1 KGIFRF
7 VIVQRRSKAVIIAV
21 CVVAALGIFAY
32 SQYLS
37 ATHLSISILESK
49 VIQRNADN
57 SLYNMTLQFQN
68 PSLLPINVGE
78 TDFIISINNE
88 NLGTGTLQPLLI
100 PPMGKIA
107 SQAPFT
113 ADNKILDKYN
123 KSDSVP
129 NVKLTG
135 TSKYGISVIS
145 VNVPFTYYPTEQ
157 EAREF
162 IHGS

>member
-1 KGIFRF
+1 ME
-7 VIVQRRSKAVIIAV
+7 RRSKVIIIAV
-21 CVVAALGIFAY
+21 CIVAAIGIFAY
-32 SQYLS
+32 SQYMS

-49 VIQRNADN
+49 IIQRNDNN

-68 PSLLPINVGE
+68 PSLLPINVGQ
-78 TDFIISINNE
+78 TDFVISINGE
-88 NLGTGTLQPLLI
+88 NLGTGTLQALVI
-100 PPMGKIA
+100 PPIGKIA

-113 ADNKILDKYN
+113 ADNTILHKYD

-135 TSKYGISVIS
+135 TSKYGISIIS

>member
-1 KGIFRF
+1 M
-7 VIVQRRSKAVIIAV
+7 QRRSKAVIIAV

-49 VIQRNADN
+49 VMQRNADN
-57 SLYNMTLQFQN
+57 SLYNMKLQFQN

-78 TDFIISINNE
+78 TDFVISINNE

-123 KSDSVP
+123 KNDSVP

>member
-1 KGIFRF
+1 ME
-7 VIVQRRSKAVIIAV
+7 RRTKIVIIAV
-21 CVVAALGIFAY
+21 CVVAAIGIFAY

-49 VIQRNADN
+49 VVQRNDNN

-68 PSLLPINVGE
+68 PSLLPINVGQ
-78 TDFIISINNE
+78 TDFVISINDE
-88 NLGTGTLQPLLI
+88 NLGTGTLQPLVI
-100 PPMGKIA
+100 PSMGKI
-107 SQAPFT
+107 SSSAPFT
-113 ADNKILDKYN
+113 ADNTVLNKYN
-123 KSDSVP
+123 NNDVIPK
-129 NVKLTG
+129 VKLSG
-135 TSKYGISVIS
+135 TSKYGISIIS

>member
-1 KGIFRF
+1 ME
-7 VIVQRRSKAVIIAV
+7 RRSKVIIIAV
-21 CVVAALGIFAY
+21 CVVAAVGIFTY
-32 SQYLS
+32 SQYMS

-49 VIQRNADN
+49 IIQRNDNN

-68 PSLLPINVGE
+68 PSLLPINVGQ
-78 TDFIISINNE
+78 TDFVISINGE
-88 NLGTGTLQPLLI
+88 NLGTGTLQALVI
-100 PPMGKIA
+100 PSMEKIS

-113 ADNKILDKYN
+113 ADNTILHKYD
-123 KSDSVP
+123 KSDNVP
-129 NVKLTG
+129 NIKLTG
-135 TSKYGISVIS
+135 TSKYGISIIS

>member
-1 KGIFRF
+1 
-7 VIVQRRSKAVIIAV
+7 
-21 CVVAALGIFAY
+21 
-32 SQYLS
+32 
-37 ATHLSISILESK
+37 
-49 VIQRNADN
+49 
-57 SLYNMTLQFQN
+57 
-68 PSLLPINVGE
+68 
-78 TDFIISINNE
+78 
-88 NLGTGTLQPLLI
+88 
-100 PPMGKIA
+100 MGKIA
-107 SQAPFT
+107 SPAPFT

>member
-1 KGIFRF
+1 ME
-7 VIVQRRSKAVIIAV
+7 RRSKAVIIAV
-21 CVVAALGIFAY
+21 CIVAAVGIFAY

-49 VIQRNADN
+49 VIQRNAGN

-68 PSLLPINVGE
+68 PSLLPINVGQ
-78 TDFIISINNE
+78 TDFVISINNE
-88 NLGTGTLQPLLI
+88 NLGTGTLQPLVI

-113 ADNKILDKYN
+113 ADNTILAKYDKSN
-123 KSDSVP
+123 VVP
-129 NVKLTG
+129 NVKLSG

>member
-1 KGIFRF
+1 ME
-7 VIVQRRSKAVIIAV
+7 RRSKVIIIAV
-21 CVVAALGIFAY
+21 CIVAAVGIFGY
-32 SQYLS
+32 SQYMS

-49 VIQRNADN
+49 IIQRNDNN

-68 PSLLPINVGE
+68 PSLLPINVGQ
-78 TDFIISINNE
+78 TDFVISINGE
-88 NLGTGTLQPLLI
+88 NLGTGTLQALVI
-100 PPMGKIA
+100 PPIGKIA

-113 ADNKILDKYN
+113 ADNTILHKYDKSN
-123 KSDSVP
+123 NVP
-129 NVKLTG
+129 NVMLTG
-135 TSKYGISVIS
+135 TSKYGISIIS

>member
-1 KGIFRF
+1 ME
-7 VIVQRRSKAVIIAV
+7 RRSKVIIIAV
-21 CVVAALGIFAY
+21 CVVAAVGIFAY
-32 SQYLS
+32 SQYMS

-49 VIQRNADN
+49 IIQRNDNN

-68 PSLLPINVGE
+68 PSLLPINVGQ
-78 TDFIISINNE
+78 TDFVISINGE
-88 NLGTGTLQPLLI
+88 NLGTGTLQALVI
-100 PPMGKIA
+100 PPMGKIS

-113 ADNKILDKYN
+113 ADNTILHKYD
-123 KSDSVP
+123 KSDNVP

-135 TSKYGISVIS
+135 TSKYGISIIS

>member
-1 KGIFRF
+1 MERRPKIII
-7 VIVQRRSKAVIIAV
+7 IVV
-21 CVVAALGIFAY
+21 CVVAAVGIFGY

-37 ATHLSISILESK
+37 ATNLSISILESK
-49 VIQRNADN
+49 VIQRNGDN

-68 PSLLPINVGE
+68 PSLLPINVGQ
-78 TDFIISINNE
+78 TDFVISINNE
-88 NLGTGTLQPLLI
+88 NLGTGTLQPLVI
-100 PPMGKIA
+100 PPMGKIS

-113 ADNKILDKYN
+113 ADNAILDKYDN
-123 KSDSVP
+123 SSNVP
-129 NVKLTG
+129 NVKLSG
-135 TSKYGISVIS
+135 TSKYGISIIS

>member
-1 KGIFRF
+1 M
-7 VIVQRRSKAVIIAV
+7 QRRSKAVIIVV

-68 PSLLPINVGE
+68 PSLLPINGGE
-78 TDFIISINNE
+78 TDFVISINNE

>member
-1 KGIFRF
+1 ME
-7 VIVQRRSKAVIIAV
+7 RRSKVIIIAV
-21 CVVAALGIFAY
+21 CIVAAVGIFAY

-49 VIQRNADN
+49 IIQRNANN

-68 PSLLPINVGE
+68 PSLFPINVGH
-78 TDFIISINNE
+78 TDFVISINNE
-88 NLGTGTLQPLLI
+88 NLGTGTLQPLVI
-100 PPMGKIA
+100 PSMGKIA

-113 ADNKILDKYN
+113 ADNAILGKYD
-123 KSDSVP
+123 KSDNVP
-129 NVKLTG
+129 NVKLSG
-135 TSKYGISVIS
+135 TSKYGISIIS

>member
-1 KGIFRF
+1 M
-7 VIVQRRSKAVIIAV
+7 QRRSKAVIIAV

-78 TDFIISINNE
+78 TDFVISINNE

>member
-1 KGIFRF
+1 
-7 VIVQRRSKAVIIAV
+7 VERRSKVIIIVV
-21 CVVAALGIFAY
+21 CVIAAIGIFAY
-32 SQYLS
+32 SQYTS

-49 VIQRNADN
+49 IIQRNDNN

-68 PSLLPINVGE
+68 PSLLPINVGQ
-78 TDFIISINNE
+78 TDFVISINGE
-88 NLGTGTLQPLLI
+88 NLGTGTLQALVI
-100 PPMGKIA
+100 PPIGKIS

-113 ADNKILDKYN
+113 ADNTILHKYDKSN
-123 KSDSVP
+123 NVP

-135 TSKYGISVIS
+135 TSKYGISIIS

>member
-1 KGIFRF
+1 
-7 VIVQRRSKAVIIAV
+7 VERRSKVIIIAV
-21 CVVAALGIFAY
+21 CVVAAVGIFAY
-32 SQYLS
+32 SQYIS

-49 VIQRNADN
+49 IIQRNDN
-57 SLYNMTLQFQN
+57 NALYNMTLQFQN
-68 PSLLPINVGE
+68 PSLLPINVGQ
-78 TDFIISINNE
+78 TDFVISINGE
-88 NLGTGTLQPLLI
+88 NLGTGTLQALMI
-100 PPMGKIA
+100 PPIGKIT

-113 ADNKILDKYN
+113 ADNTILHKYDTSAN
-123 KSDSVP
+123 VP

-135 TSKYGISVIS
+135 TSKYGISIIS

>member
-1 KGIFRF
+1 ME
-7 VIVQRRSKAVIIAV
+7 RRSKVIIIVV
-21 CVVAALGIFAY
+21 CVIAAIGIFAY
-32 SQYLS
+32 SQYTS

-49 VIQRNADN
+49 IIQRNDNN

-68 PSLLPINVGE
+68 PSLLPINVGQ
-78 TDFIISINNE
+78 TDFVISINGE
-88 NLGTGTLQPLLI
+88 NLGTGTLQALVI
-100 PPMGKIA
+100 PPIGKIS

-113 ADNKILDKYN
+113 ADNTILHKYDKSN
-123 KSDSVP
+123 NVP

-135 TSKYGISVIS
+135 TSKYGISIIS

>member
-1 KGIFRF
+1 ME
-7 VIVQRRSKAVIIAV
+7 RRSKVIIIAV
-21 CVVAALGIFAY
+21 CVVAAVGIFAY

-49 VIQRNADN
+49 IIQRSANN

-68 PSLLPINVGE
+68 PSLLPINVGQ
-78 TDFIISINNE
+78 TDFVISINNE
-88 NLGTGTLQPLLI
+88 NLGTGTLQPLVI

-113 ADNKILDKYN
+113 ADNAILGKYD
-123 KSDSVP
+123 KSDNVP

-135 TSKYGISVIS
+135 TSKYGISIIS

>member
-1 KGIFRF
+1 ME
-7 VIVQRRSKAVIIAV
+7 RRTKIVIIAV
-21 CVVAALGIFAY
+21 CVVAAIGIFAY

-49 VIQRNADN
+49 VIQRNDNN

-68 PSLLPINVGE
+68 PSLLPINVGQ
-78 TDFIISINNE
+78 TDFVISINDE
-88 NLGTGTLQPLLI
+88 NLGTGTLQPLVI
-100 PPMGKIA
+100 PSMGKI
-107 SQAPFT
+107 SSSAPFT
-113 ADNKILDKYN
+113 ADNTVLNKYN
-123 KSDSVP
+123 NNDVIPK
-129 NVKLTG
+129 VKLSG
-135 TSKYGISVIS
+135 TSKYGISIIS

>member
-1 KGIFRF
+1 M
-7 VIVQRRSKAVIIAV
+7 QRRSKAVIIAV

-123 KSDSVP
+123 KSDSIP

>member
-1 KGIFRF
+1 ME
-7 VIVQRRSKAVIIAV
+7 RRSKVIIITV
-21 CVVAALGIFAY
+21 CVVAAVGIFAY
-32 SQYLS
+32 SQYMS

-49 VIQRNADN
+49 IIQRNDNN
-57 SLYNMTLQFQN
+57 SLYNITLQFQN
-68 PSLLPINVGE
+68 PSLLPINVGH
-78 TDFIISINNE
+78 TDFVISVNGE
-88 NLGTGTLQPLLI
+88 NLGTGTLQALVI
-100 PPMGKIA
+100 PPIGKIA

-113 ADNKILDKYN
+113 ADNTILHKYD
-123 KSDSVP
+123 KSDNVP

-135 TSKYGISVIS
+135 TSKYGISIIS

>member
-1 KGIFRF
+1 
-7 VIVQRRSKAVIIAV
+7 VERRSKVIIIAV
-21 CVVAALGIFAY
+21 CVVAAVGIFAY

-49 VIQRNADN
+49 IIQRNDNN

-68 PSLLPINVGE
+68 PSLFPINVGQ
-78 TDFIISINNE
+78 TDFVISINGE
-88 NLGTGTLQPLLI
+88 NLGTGTLQALVI
-100 PPMGKIA
+100 PPIGKIA

-113 ADNKILDKYN
+113 ADSTILHKYDKSSN
-123 KSDSVP
+123 VP
-129 NVKLTG
+129 NIKLTG
-135 TSKYGISVIS
+135 TSKYGISIIS

>member
-1 KGIFRF
+1 M
-7 VIVQRRSKAVIIAV
+7 QRRSKAVIIVV

-32 SQYLS
+32 TQYLS

-78 TDFIISINNE
+78 TDFVISINNE

-100 PPMGKIA
+100 PPMGKVA

>member
-1 KGIFRF
+1 ME
-7 VIVQRRSKAVIIAV
+7 RRSKVVIIIV
-21 CVVAALGIFAY
+21 CIIAATGIFAY

-49 VIQRNADN
+49 VLQRNDNN

-68 PSLLPINVGE
+68 PSLLPISVGK
-78 TDFIISINNE
+78 TDFVISINDE
-88 NLGTGTLQPLLI
+88 NLGTGTLQPLVI

-113 ADNKILDKYN
+113 ADNTVLDKYN
-123 KSDSVP
+123 KSDVVP
-129 NVKLTG
+129 NIKLTG
-135 TSKYGISVIS
+135 TSKYEIAIIS
-145 VNVPFTYYPTEQ
+145 VNVPFTYYPTQQ